1 MKSPCVRSTRNHLR
15 MSKKLLILPLLLM
28 LMACN
33 NQPKPPADL
42 IQEDLYIEILTEM
55 LMARQ
60 LAVMKQ
66 NDALEDSLIAVI
78 HKKHQISSEQFQSTH
93 RYYQADAVNQLE
105 RVQKAREILRQE
117 IRNINEARE
126 E

>member
-1 MKSPCVRSTRNHLR
+1 
-15 MSKKLLILPLLLM
+15 MSKKLLIFPLLL
-28 LMACN
+28 LLACN
-33 NQPKPPADL
+33 NEPKPPADL

-60 LAVMKQ
+60 LSVMKQ

-78 HKKHQISSEQFQSTH
+78 HEKHKISSEQFQSTH

-105 RVQKAREILRQE
+105 RVKKAREILRQE

-126 E
+126 LEE

>member
-1 MKSPCVRSTRNHLR
+1 
-15 MSKKLLILPLLLM
+15 MSKKLLIFPLLL
-28 LMACN
+28 LLACDQ
-33 NQPKPPADL
+33 QPKPPADL
-42 IQEDLYIEILTEM
+42 IQEDRYIEILTEM

-60 LAVMKQ
+60 LSVMKKT
-66 NDALEDSLIAVI
+66 DALEDSLITVI
-78 HKKHQISSEQFQSTH
+78 YEKHQITGEQFQSTH

-105 RVQKAREILRQE
+105 RVKKAREILKQE